1 MVYTAAWK
9 DNGMNIAE
17 IKDGVKFEGVALV
30 RGAEVRTT
38 KAGKPYLELGLAD
51 KSGAIQAK
59 CWDPPQT
66 TPEAGAL
73 VAVAG
78 KGGEYNGRPQLTVDH
93 LGPAPADAAI
103 EDFVPCAPRDPQA
116 MLNEVLLAAAAL
128 RDASIRAIVCELIKE
143 ANRDG
148 RLLTFPA
155 AKQLHHAE
163 RGGLLHHLTDMLR
176 LAKALVDIH
185 PWLDGD
191 LLCAG
196 VIVHDLGKLAEMQSD
211 AAGLAADYTV
221 EGRLIGH
228 IVRGAIDIAR
238 VAERV
243 GADPEKT
250 VLLQHL
256 VLSHHGKLEFGSPV
270 LPKIP
275 EAEALSVIDV
285 LDARLFEMRDALAGV
300 EPGGFSAKVWCLD
313 NRELYRTRP
322 PAPPASVES

>member
-1 MVYTAAWK
+1 
-9 DNGMNIAE
+9 MNIAE

-30 RGAEVRTT
+30 RGVEGRTT
-38 KAGKPYLELGLAD
+38 KTGKPYLELTLAD
-51 KSGAIQAK
+51 KSGTIPAK
-59 CWDPPQT
+59 CWDPPPAPPT
-66 TPEAGAL
+66 TGAL
-73 VAVAG
+73 VAVSG
-78 KGGEYNGRPQLTVDH
+78 KGGEFNGRPQLTVDQI
-93 LGPAPADAAI
+93 GPAPADAAI

-116 MLNEVLLAAAAL
+116 MFNEVRQAATKL
-128 RDASIRAIVCELIKE
+128 RDESIRAIVLELINE

-176 LAKALVDIH
+176 LARAIAEIH
-185 PWLDGD
+185 PWLDWD

-196 VIVHDLGKLAEMQSD
+196 VILHDLGKLAEMQVD
-211 AAGLAADYTV
+211 AAGLAASYTV
-221 EGRLIGH
+221 EGRLVGH

-243 GADPEKT
+243 DADPEKT

-275 EAEALSVIDV
+275 EAEVLSIIDV
-285 LDARLFEMRDALAGV
+285 LDARLFEMRDALATV
-300 EPGGFSAKVWCLD
+300 EPGGFSAKIWCLD
-313 NRELYRTRP
+313 NRELYRPEP
-322 PAPPASVES
+322 PVPPPVEP

>member
-1 MVYTAAWK
+1 
-9 DNGMNIAE
+9 
-17 IKDGVKFEGVALV
+17 
-30 RGAEVRTT
+30 
-38 KAGKPYLELGLAD
+38 
-51 KSGAIQAK
+51 
-59 CWDPPQT
+59 
-66 TPEAGAL
+66 
-73 VAVAG
+73 
-78 KGGEYNGRPQLTVDH
+78 
-93 LGPAPADAAI
+93 
-103 EDFVPCAPRDPQA
+103 
-116 MLNEVLLAAAAL
+116 
-128 RDASIRAIVCELIKE
+128 
-143 ANRDG
+143 
-148 RLLTFPA
+148 
-155 AKQLHHAE
+155 
-163 RGGLLHHLTDMLR
+163 MLR

-191 LLCAG
+191 LLVAG
-196 VIVHDLGKLAEMQSD
+196 VIIHDLGKLAEMQSD

-313 NRELYRTRP
+313 NRELYRVRP
-322 PAPPASVES
+322 R